1 MAETR
6 TEPVVVIGL
15 GRFGTALALEL
26 VSRGTEVLG
35 IDHRHKVVQALSGR
49 LPHVITADSTDIEAL
64 RQLGIAEFH
73 RAVVAI
79 GTDIQASIL
88 TTSLLSEL
96 GIPDIWAKAI
106 SSQHSNILT
115 RVGAHHVVAPE
126 HDMGERVAHLLS
138 GRILDYVEVDA
149 DFAVIKTT
157 PPRDIVG
164 VPLRESRARSKW
176 GVTVVAVKPQAA
188 LPGGAPRTFTYATP
202 DTVLAYGDLI
212 LVVGTVDNVE
222 RFATSD

>member
-1 MAETR
+1 MADIR
-6 TEPVVVIGL
+6 SEPVVVIGL

-26 VSRGTEVLG
+26 VKRGTEVLG
-35 IDHRHKVVQALSGR
+35 IDHRPKIVQGLVGQI
-49 LPHVITADSTDIEAL
+49 PHVITADSTDIEAL
-64 RQLGIAEFH
+64 RQLSVGDFH

-106 SSQHSNILT
+106 SGQHRNILT
-115 RVGAHHVVAPE
+115 RVGAHHVIAPE
-126 HDMGERVAHLLS
+126 HDMGERTAHLLT

-157 PPRDIVG
+157 PPRDVVG
-164 VPLRESRARSKW
+164 MPLRDSRLRSRW
-176 GVTVVAVKPQAA
+176 GVTVVAVKPQAGIGGHT
-188 LPGGAPRTFTYATP
+188 PGFTHATP
-202 DTVLAYGDLI
+202 DTTLSYGDLI
-212 LVVGTVDNVE
+212 LVVGPVDNVE
-222 RFATSD
+222 RFAATE

>member
-1 MAETR
+1 MADT

-15 GRFGTALALEL
+15 GRFGGALALEL
-26 VSRGTEVLG
+26 ASRGTEVLG
-35 IDHRHKVVQALSGR
+35 VDHRPKVVQAMSGR
-49 LPHVITADSTDIEAL
+49 LPHVVTADSTDIEAL
-64 RQLGIAEFH
+64 RQLGVAEFR

-96 GIPDIWAKAI
+96 GIPDIWAKAV
-106 SSQHSNILT
+106 SDQHRHILT
-115 RVGAHHVVAPE
+115 RVGAHKVVAPE

-149 DFAVIKTT
+149 DFAVVKTT
-157 PPRDIVG
+157 PPRDVVG
-164 VPLRESRARSKW
+164 VPLRDSRLRSRW
-176 GVTVVAVKPQAA
+176 GVTVVAVKPQA
-188 LPGGAPRTFTYATP
+188 PPMGRRPEFTHATP

-212 LVVGTVDNVE
+212 LIVGPIDNVE
-222 RFATSD
+222 RFAASE

>member
-1 MAETR
+1 MAEVR

-15 GRFGTALALEL
+15 GRFGSALALEL

-35 IDHRHKVVQALSGR
+35 IDSRPKIVQSLVGQI
-49 LPHVITADSTDIEAL
+49 PHVITADSTDIEAL
-64 RQLGIAEFH
+64 RQLGVAEFH

-96 GIPDIWAKAI
+96 GILDIWAKAI

-138 GRILDYVEVDA
+138 GRILDYIEFDA
-149 DFAVIKTT
+149 DFAVIKTK

-164 VPLRESRARSKW
+164 VPLRESRLRSKW
-176 GVTVVAVKPQAA
+176 GVTVVAVKPQAVLA
-188 LPGGAPRTFTYATP
+188 GRRPAFTHATP
-202 DTVLAYGDLI
+202 DMVLTYGDLI
-212 LVVGTVDNVE
+212 LVVGPIDNVE
-222 RFATSD
+222 RFAASE

>member
-1 MAETR
+1 MAER
-6 TEPVVVIGL
+6 DTEPVVVIGL
-15 GRFGTALALEL
+15 GRFGSALALEL
-26 VSRGTEVLG
+26 ARRGTEVLG
-35 IDHRHKVVQALSGR
+35 IDNRPKVVQSMVGQ

-64 RQLGIAEFH
+64 RQLGVGEFH

-106 SSQHSNILT
+106 SGQHRNILA

-126 HDMGERVAHLLS
+126 HDMGERIAHLLS

-149 DFAVIKTT
+149 DFAVIKTK
-157 PPRDIVG
+157 PPGEVVG
-164 VPLRESRARSKW
+164 MPLRESKLRSRW
-176 GVTVVAVKPQAA
+176 GVTVVAVKPEAGLEGRQ
-188 LPGGAPRTFTYATP
+188 PGFTHATP
-202 DTVLAYGDLI
+202 DTVLSYGDLI
-212 LVVGTVDNVE
+212 LVVGPIDNVE
-222 RFATSD
+222 RFAATE

>member
-1 MAETR
+1 MADNR

-15 GRFGTALALEL
+15 GRFGSALALEL

-35 IDHRHKVVQALSGR
+35 IDHHPKTVQALSGR
-49 LPHVITADSTDIEAL
+49 IPHVITADSTDVEAL
-64 RQLGIAEFH
+64 RQLGVPEFH

-88 TTSLLSEL
+88 TTSLLAEL
-96 GIPDIWAKAI
+96 GIADIWAKAI
-106 SSQHSNILT
+106 SDQHGHILA

-138 GRILDYVEVDA
+138 GRMLDYVEVDQ
-149 DFAVIKTT
+149 DFAMIKTR

-164 VPLRESRARSKW
+164 VTLREARLRSKY
-176 GVTVVAVKPQAA
+176 GVTVVAVKPEAPP
-188 LPGGAPRTFTYATP
+188 PGTPRAFTHATAE
-202 DTVLAYGDLI
+202 TTLMYGDII
-212 LVVGTVDNVE
+212 LAVGTIDALE
-222 RFATSD
+222 RFAASE

>member
-1 MAETR
+1 MAER
-6 TEPVVVIGL
+6 DTEPVVVIGL
-15 GRFGTALALEL
+15 GRFGSALALEL
-26 VSRGTEVLG
+26 LRRGTEVLG
-35 IDHRHKVVQALSGR
+35 VDNRPKVVQSLVGQ

-64 RQLGIAEFH
+64 RQLGVTEFH

-106 SSQHSNILT
+106 SAQHGNILN

-149 DFAVIKTT
+149 DFAVIKTK
-157 PPRDIVG
+157 PPRDVVG
-164 VPLRESRARSKW
+164 VPLRESQLRSKW
-176 GVTVVAVKPQAA
+176 GVTVVAVKPQVA
-188 LPGGAPRTFTYATP
+188 LGGRQPAFTYATP
-202 DTVLAYGDLI
+202 DTVLSYGDLI
-212 LVVGTVDNVE
+212 LVVGAIDNVE
-222 RFATSD
+222 RFASAG